1 MTTIIKKLCKLKFL
15 SNDRVILKN
24 PLQVTSDLQRG
35 FQQDCSVISQGF
47 FFSELKKTRSV
58 LDEKPFADHMWP
70 AKGFSAWPLC
80 DLTRFSVQKRILLFY
95 SKLKGLIFENGFSRS
110 HPEKLNGVATWNNL
124 ALKNFASET
133 TLKRIVCWCL
143 ESMLTL
149 WFPGKETE
157 HHCNA
162 SRSTFYLSCLDLI
175 SCVHSTYI

>member
-1 MTTIIKKLCKLKFL
+1 MTESFWKTLCR
-15 SNDRVILKN
+15 SQVICKEVFNKTVLWFHK
-24 PLQVTSDLQRG
+24 
-35 FQQDCSVISQGF
+35 F

-157 HHCNA
+157 HQCNA

-175 SCVHSTYI
+175 SCVHSTYK